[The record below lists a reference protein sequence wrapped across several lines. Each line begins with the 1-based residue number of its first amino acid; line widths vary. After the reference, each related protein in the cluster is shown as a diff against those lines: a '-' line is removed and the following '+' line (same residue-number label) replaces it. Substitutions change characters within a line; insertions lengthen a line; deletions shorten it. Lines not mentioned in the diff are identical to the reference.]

1 MKIKLLSGIGIV
13 MLCTTCIRSVAAERS
28 EHLGSGRLLS
38 SSFWQQDTTKR
49 DTTKKA
55 TTPVTPAAPA
65 TPAPQGAQAGSAQS
79 VVTGIVSDENSQPI
93 PGVGVKS
100 ASGKSTVTNA
110 AGKFSIAVTGPS
122 ENLTFSYL
130 GYSPVTR
137 PAGNGNVPLNIKMTP
152 AEGVALQNVTIV
164 GVGYGTLDKREVTS
178 AVAHVDTA
186 DFRQSGSRNPLDLVQ
201 GKVAGLQI
209 TRTSGSNPN
218 SGVNIQL
225 RGVTS
230 VTGSQSPL
238 IVVDGIPGGNLDL
251 LQQDDIASIDV
262 LKDGSGAAIYGTRAN
277 AGVIL
282 ITTKKGKA
290 GPPSFTYSSYV
301 RHEYLY
307 KRPDFM
313 TADQFRARIAS
324 GELDRTDYGH
334 TSDFFNDLVNK
345 NNISQNHNLA
355 LSGGSENTS
364 YRASLNFRDLQGFA
378 EQNDRTEYGIRL
390 NINQKGFDQ
399 KLNASINLTTNFNR
413 ANLLG
418 GGGWEDQFKRNPTL
432 SNYNDDGSFYF
443 ENTSTNQFARLQQE
457 KNKRQQQTSSID
469 AKVDYDIIPGL
480 KASVFGA
487 VQRNS
492 YVDGEYRSINGEYS
506 LENDIYKNGG
516 YAGRSTV
523 LEQNFN
529 VEPTLE
535 YRKTF
540 NEHSLTGIAGYS
552 YRYEVF
558 EGFNA
563 NNLGFLNDLFEEN
576 NLNAGN
582 QLAAGKAGLGSYKN
596 DNTLIAFFG
605 RVNYSYKGRYYLQG
619 IYRREGSSRFGINNK
634 WGDFPAISA
643 GWTITEEDF
652 LKNNKVINYLKLR
665 AGYGV
670 TGNSGISNYASL
682 VTLGTGGVY
691 LYPDG
696 QYRETYGPNSNP
708 NPDLR
713 WEKKREFNVGV
724 DFGLIN
730 NQLTGSLDVFNRVT
744 KDLLDNYD
752 SPQPPYIR
760 GSIYT
765 NVGTISAKGI
775 ELALSYA
782 AIKNKDFTWT
792 VDFTGSTTSNRLDS
806 YSNENYKRDYLSLG
820 DIGGYGA
827 LGNAIRTYEGGKLGE
842 FWGKKFAGFTEDGK
856 WLFYNRS
863 GEKVRNDVINNSFD
877 RNVTDY
883 QVIGNAIPKYYAS
896 LTNSFTYKNFDLRI
910 FFRGKFGYDILNT
923 TAISYGNKISGDNLL
938 NSAFTK
944 YAQINDTYMY
954 SDYYV
959 ENGSF
964 VKLDELTLGYRF
976 NLKSK
981 SFKNL
986 RIYATGQ
993 NLALITSYT
1002 GNDPDFVSDT
1012 GLAPGID
1019 GRGPY
1024 PSTTSLLFGLN
1035 VGF

>member
-1 MKIKLLSGIGIV
+1 MKIKLLTGIGIFC
-13 MLCTTCIRSVAAERS
+13 LFATPLFAR
-28 EHLGSGRLLS
+28 
-38 SSFWQQDTTKR
+38 QQDTTKR
-49 DTTKKA
+49 DTTRKA
-55 TTPVTPAAPA
+55 VPVAA
-65 TPAPQGAQAGSAQS
+65 TQPAPQDTTKKAGIA
-79 VVTGIVSDENSQPI
+79 TGIVVDEKSQPV
-93 PGVGVKS
+93 PGVGVRS
-100 ASGKSTVTNA
+100 ASGKGSVTDA
-110 AGKFSIAVTGPS
+110 TGKFSIAVTGPG
-122 ENLTFSYL
+122 ERLTFTYL
-130 GYSPVTR
+130 GYTPLTR
-137 PAGNGNVPLNIKMTP
+137 AAGAPNVPLSIKLVPDQGET
-152 AEGVALQNVTIV
+152 LKNVTIV

-238 IVVDGIPGGNLDL
+238 IVIDGIPGGNLDL
-251 LQQDDIASIDV
+251 LQQDDIQSVDV

-282 ITTKKGKA
+282 ITTKKGKPGA
-290 GPPSFTYSSYV
+290 PTFDYSSYV

-313 TADQFRARIAS
+313 TAEQLRARIAS
-324 GELDRTDYGH
+324 GELDRTDYGN

-345 NNISQNHNLA
+345 DNISQNHNLA
-355 LSGGSENTS
+355 LSGGGEGTT
-364 YRASLNFRDLQGFA
+364 YRASINYRDLQGFA
-378 EQNDRTEYGIRL
+378 KENGRKEYGIRL
-390 NINQKGFDQ
+390 NLNQKGFNQ
-399 KLNASINLTTNFNR
+399 KLNAAINLTTNFNR

-418 GGGWEDQFKRNPTL
+418 GGGWEDQFRRNPTL

-457 KNKRQQQTSSID
+457 TNKRQQQTSSID
-469 AKVDYDIIPGL
+469 AKVDYDLIPGL

-487 VQRNS
+487 IQRNS
-492 YVDGEYRSINGEYS
+492 YIDGEYRSINSEYS
-506 LENDIYKNGG
+506 QENDIYKGGG
-516 YAGRSTV
+516 YASRSTV
-523 LEQNFN
+523 LEQNYN
-529 VEPTLE
+529 IEPTLE
-535 YRKTF
+535 YKRTF
-540 NEHSLTGIAGYS
+540 GDHNLTGIAGYS

-563 NNLGFLNDLFEEN
+563 NNLGFLNDLFDEN

-605 RVNYSYKGRYYLQG
+605 RINYSYKGRYFLQG
-619 IYRREGSSRFGINNK
+619 IYRREGSSRFGVNNK
-634 WGDFPAISA
+634 WGNFPAVSA
-643 GWTITEEDF
+643 GWTLTEEDF

-713 WEKKREFNVGV
+713 WEKKREINVGL
-724 DFGLIN
+724 DFGLLDN
-730 NQLTGSLDVFNRVT
+730 RLSGSLDVFNRVT

-760 GSIYT
+760 SLIYT
-765 NVGTISAKGI
+765 NVGSISARGV
-775 ELALSYA
+775 ELGLSYA
-782 AIKNKDFTWT
+782 AIKNKAFTWT
-792 VDFTGSTTSNRLDS
+792 VDFTGSTTSNKLDS
-806 YSNENYKRDYLSLG
+806 YSDVNFKREYLSLG

-856 WLFYNRS
+856 WLFYNRA
-863 GEKVRNDVINNSFD
+863 GEKVRNDQINNSFD

-883 QVIGNAIPKYYAS
+883 VVIGNGIPKYYMS

-938 NSAFTK
+938 NSTFTK
-944 YAQINDTYMY
+944 YSQINDTYMY

-959 ENGSF
+959 ESGSHL
-964 VKLDELTLGYRF
+964 KLDEVTLGYRF

-981 SFKNL
+981 SFRNL

-993 NLALITSYT
+993 NLALFTKYS

-1024 PSTTSLLFGLN
+1024 PSTTSLLLGLN